1 MFILLYVKAYN
12 IQLCNKHL
20 YDFKKY
26 EYTIKPYNV
35 RLYGYVNFIASL
47 NKIHVMAYLLYLNQY
62 IRLTSY
68 YSSSVISETL
78 HTSRECINVPHS
90 IL

>member
-47 NKIHVMAYLLYLNQY
+47 NKIHVMIFHNKLF
-62 IRLTSY
+62 Y

-78 HTSRECINVPHS
+78 HTSREGINVSCS
-90 IL
+90 IS